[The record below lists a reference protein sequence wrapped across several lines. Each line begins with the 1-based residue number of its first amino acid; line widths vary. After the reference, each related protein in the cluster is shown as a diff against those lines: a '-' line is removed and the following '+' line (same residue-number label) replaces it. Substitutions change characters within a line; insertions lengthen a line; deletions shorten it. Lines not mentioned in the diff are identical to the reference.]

1 MTLNRPTWRIV
12 TFLIIA
18 LYKYSYL
25 LTYEAGIFLK
35 TGTKGP
41 FIATQ
46 LNSTRRRV
54 ELSCVGEVS
63 IVTQLNSTRLNCF
76 ALIGCT
82 LQLGQLHCR
91 SPATVE
97 LRR

>member
-1 MTLNRPTWRIV
+1 MPVPVPPLTNDIAKTYFGEDWEKIRPAVAEQSRQNTERP
-12 TFLIIA
+12 L
-18 LYKYSYL
+18 KY
-25 LTYEAGIFLK
+25 
-35 TGTKGP
+35 KGP

-46 LNSTRRRV
+46 LNSTR
-54 ELSCVGEVS
+54 L
-63 IVTQLNSTRLNCF
+63 TCF